1 MSAETRKRI
10 EELLN
15 RSIPYDPLYMRTWII
30 EVKEVLDNLITN
42 EILSNDGAAAVANTM
57 KGY

>member
-42 EILSNDGAAAVANTM
+42 EILSNDAPVQTNQ
-57 KGY
+57 

>member
-1 MSAETRKRI
+1 MSAETRKKI

-30 EVKEVLDNLITN
+30 EVKEVLDNLIAN
-42 EILSNDGAAAVANTM
+42 EILENAAPVQTNE
-57 KGY
+57 